1 MWSLIVTPFLTAHQ
15 GVHWFVFPFQKT
27 SVISSRTFCCL
38 QVGTVVNK
46 AVLCIHSFVPLFCVS
61 IFRHQRP
68 AWLICTCESLSSR
81 YDGTRKSTM
90 KEHTTYIYK
99 EKAHREWHTKL
110 CQTDHCWVGERKT
123 WGRGITLFLGTPWAQ
138 ETVLGFTG
146 LNNLNRF
153 QIWDHALS
161 WDGILDKYCLGS

>member
-1 MWSLIVTPFLTAHQ
+1 MWPLIVTPFLTAHQ

-68 AWLICTCESLSSR
+68 ACLICTCESLSSR
-81 YDGTRKSTM
+81 YDGTSKSKRK
-90 KEHTTYIYK
+90 EQTTYIYQ
-99 EKAHREWHTKL
+99 EKVHMSCHAML
-110 CQTDHCWVGERKT
+110 CQAQYCWVGDRKT
-123 WGRGITLFLGTPWAQ
+123 WGRGLPLSWGLLGHRKLFLDLLVW
-138 ETVLGFTG
+138 
-146 LNNLNRF
+146 
-153 QIWDHALS
+153 IS
-161 WDGILDKYCLGS
+161 